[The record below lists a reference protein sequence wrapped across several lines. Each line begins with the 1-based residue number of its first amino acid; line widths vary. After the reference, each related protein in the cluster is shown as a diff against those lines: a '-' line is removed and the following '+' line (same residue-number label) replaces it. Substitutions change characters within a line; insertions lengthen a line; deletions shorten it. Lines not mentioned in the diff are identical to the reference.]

1 MKANARPAQE
11 AAAGATG
18 DVADRG
24 TPSGG
29 PGPGRIVSRAG
40 GPGGPDRDVTVVIQT
55 MRRRHLS
62 AVRRI
67 DAAVY
72 PRPWSLA
79 MYHQELGRPDSR
91 RYVVARVDGRI
102 AGYAGLMMVA
112 GEGHVTSVAVD
123 PRTQGCGVGTRLV
136 LALCR
141 WSILAGASALTLEV
155 REGNTRAQE
164 LYTRFG
170 FVPAGIRKGYY
181 TDNRE
186 NAVVMWRHDVAD
198 PEFPAMLRE
207 IEDSLPGNTRWEQ
220 Q

>member
-1 MKANARPAQE
+1 MSAGTGPELR
-11 AAAGATG
+11 AAGRSESA
-18 DVADRG
+18 VG
-24 TPSGG
+24 TSVGSEG
-29 PGPGRIVSRAG
+29 P
-40 GPGGPDRDVTVVIQT
+40 TVVIQT

-67 DAAVY
+67 DAEVY

-79 MYHQELGRPDSR
+79 MYHQELAHPESR
-91 RYVVARVDGRI
+91 RYVIARMGGRI
-102 AGYAGLMMVA
+102 VGYAGLMMVA

-123 PRTQGCGVGTRLV
+123 PGHQGRGIGTRLV

-155 REGNTRAQE
+155 RESNVGAQE

-170 FVPAGIRKGYY
+170 FVPVGVRKGYY

-186 NAVVMWRHDVAD
+186 DAVVMWRHDVGEA
-198 PEFPAMLRE
+198 EFPAMLRE
-207 IEDSLPGNTRWEQ
+207 IEDSLHGTTRWEQ
-220 Q
+220 L